1 MLGHT
6 KPGNVLNLFRL
17 SIQLPPLYSPA
28 PFLRTPIAASIMDSD
43 ALYPSSLSSVY
54 QPLDVLRLEL
64 QDEPAYLES
73 DLPKDDHTLTFVSFG
88 PIHTLTNLTSHFFS
102 LPASSL
108 WYTQALPEGSR
119 IQCVPGEADDP

>member
-1 MLGHT
+1 VTGVELNEMAEIRLSAPHT
-6 KPGNVLNLFRL
+6 HVGTHWHPKPGNVLNLFRL

-73 DLPKDDHTLTFVSFG
+73 DLPKDDHTLTFVS
-88 PIHTLTNLTSHFFS
+88 
-102 LPASSL
+102 
-108 WYTQALPEGSR
+108 SR
-119 IQCVPGEADDP
+119 LVPSIL